1 MEINLEVLNY
11 LRENGVLLD
20 FVIIDIEEEIV
31 VDNEIVL
38 LDEDVVYN

>member
-1 MEINLEVLNY
+1 M
-11 LRENGVLLD
+11 LLD
-20 FVIIDIEEEIV
+20 FLIIDIEEEIV